1 MEQLAKLLPRIK
13 KFQDYIDDVAKSNF
27 PINIS
32 GLSESAKAHF
42 VYATKFYT
50 NRPVVVLTYNEIE
63 LKKIQKD
70 LEFFDDDEILL
81 FPKREMLYYDVDTTN
96 KDISMQRLNV
106 FQKLYKSD
114 VKIILTTVEAVMQ
127 KKSPWLHYN
136 TRIVKLF
143 SKGHI
148 DYYDPKTKELKG
160 SFVIN
165 DNCNVNIIDD
175 SLERFFE
182 A

>member
-81 FPKREMLYYDVDTTN
+81 FPKREMLYY
-96 KDISMQRLNV
+96 
-106 FQKLYKSD
+106 
-114 VKIILTTVEAVMQ
+114 
-127 KKSPWLHYN
+127 
-136 TRIVKLF
+136 
-143 SKGHI
+143 
-148 DYYDPKTKELKG
+148 
-160 SFVIN
+160 
-165 DNCNVNIIDD
+165 
-175 SLERFFE
+175 
-182 A
+182 